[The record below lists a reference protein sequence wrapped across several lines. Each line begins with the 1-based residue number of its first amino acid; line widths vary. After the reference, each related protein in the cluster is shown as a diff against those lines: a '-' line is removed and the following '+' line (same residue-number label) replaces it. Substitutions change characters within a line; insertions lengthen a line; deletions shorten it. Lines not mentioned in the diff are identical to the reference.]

1 MATVP
6 DRITDDK
13 PGYIEVTPSRFRVVT
28 TEQANEHHAKLRRT
42 KANSH
47 RATMRGY
54 AVPDD
59 ANGAGVLVEAGEIV
73 PADVPVSDEW
83 MTKIKK
89 SDVALEDA
97 VAETLQPLKDDPALE
112 ELSKPALEA
121 LATEAGVT
129 SVKGLSKD
137 DLIAAIKAQRDNT
150 R

>member
-28 TEQANEHHAKLRRT
+28 TAEANKHHEKLPRT

-59 ANGAGVLVEAGEIV
+59 SQGAGVLVEDGEIV
-73 PADVPVSDEW
+73 PANVPVSDEW
-83 MTKIKK
+83 MVKIKGK
-89 SDVALEDA
+89 SSAVEDA
-97 VAETLQPLKDDPALE
+97 VAEAQQPLKDDPDLTQLSKQALE
-112 ELSKPALEA
+112 V

-129 SVKGLSKD
+129 SVAGLSKG
-137 DLIAAIKAQRDNT
+137 DLIAAINAQRDNT